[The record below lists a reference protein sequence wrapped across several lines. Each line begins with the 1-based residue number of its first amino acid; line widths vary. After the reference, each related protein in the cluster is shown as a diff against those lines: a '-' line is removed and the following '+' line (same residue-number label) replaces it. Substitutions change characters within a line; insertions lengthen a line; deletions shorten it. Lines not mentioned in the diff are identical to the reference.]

1 MVLRTSRETRPSW
14 KGDHTMHA
22 ITPDVLVE
30 VLIGAG
36 CIALFAYCAFVF
48 ASVGRRV
55 KRARRS
61 SSLPNEPR

>member
-1 MVLRTSRETRPSW
+1 
-14 KGDHTMHA
+14 MHA

-48 ASVGRRV
+48 ASVGWRV